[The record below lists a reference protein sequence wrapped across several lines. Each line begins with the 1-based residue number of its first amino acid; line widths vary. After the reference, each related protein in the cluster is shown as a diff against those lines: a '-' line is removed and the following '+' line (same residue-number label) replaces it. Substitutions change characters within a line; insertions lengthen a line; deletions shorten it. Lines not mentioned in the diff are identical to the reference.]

1 MLPWSVEQ
9 IGDFASTTLF
19 AEHGTAFAGSSQPSP
34 DSPKAAV
41 ENSTQAESGA
51 SGAAEA
57 DKTGAAQ
64 QQGSA
69 PSKEEAPKESGGGM

>member
-1 MLPWSVEQ
+1 MLRLISALTF
-9 IGDFASTTLF
+9 GLFFAMSS
-19 AEHGTAFAGSSQPSP
+19 AFAGSSQPSP
-34 DSPKAAV
+34 DLPKAV

-51 SGAAEA
+51 SGAADA
-57 DKTGAAQ
+57 DKAGAAQ

>member
-1 MLPWSVEQ
+1 MLRLISALMF
-9 IGDFASTTLF
+9 GLFFAMSS
-19 AEHGTAFAGSSQPSP
+19 AFAGSSQPSP

-41 ENSTQAESGA
+41 ENSTQAESDA
-51 SGAAEA
+51 NGAAHA
-57 DKTGAAQ
+57 DKAGAAQ